1 MTSLSFG
8 NLKEIKKLM
17 IEIEELQIEIE
28 YREKLL
34 RQANDRIDSLESALR
49 VMEEEVKW
57 D

>member
-49 VMEEEVKW
+49 VMAEEVKW

>member
-28 YREKLL
+28 YRDKLL

-49 VMEEEVKW
+49 VMAEEVKW

>member
-1 MTSLSFG
+1 MTNLSFG

-49 VMEEEVKW
+49 VMAEEVKW

>member
-1 MTSLSFG
+1 MTSLNFG
-8 NLKEIKKLM
+8 SLEEIKKLM

-49 VMEEEVKW
+49 VMAEEVKW